1 MKNKTGKR
9 NFVLVRFPCVL
20 IGRTK
25 KLHVLS
31 ETKISIVE
39 SVSYLYDKML
49 TYQLRYMH
57 ITQVTYVKHRLYDIT
72 LRYKHI
78 TCALCL
84 Y

>member
-31 ETKISIVE
+31 EIKISIVE
-39 SVSYLYDKML
+39 SVSYLYGKML
-49 TYQLRYMH
+49 TY
-57 ITQVTYVKHRLYDIT
+57 
-72 LRYKHI
+72 
-78 TCALCL
+78 
-84 Y
+84 